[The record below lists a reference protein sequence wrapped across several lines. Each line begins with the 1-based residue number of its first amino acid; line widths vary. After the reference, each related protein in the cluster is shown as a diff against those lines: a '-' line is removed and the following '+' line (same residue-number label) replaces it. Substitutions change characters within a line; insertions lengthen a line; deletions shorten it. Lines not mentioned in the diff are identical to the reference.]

1 MAFALHT
8 WLRLSEIWSLNENSI
23 GERDGIKF
31 IKVQTAKQ
39 KGGDVKFRELPI
51 HKNIY
56 RLSDMKW
63 LAKIKNGK
71 SNCNYLG
78 KVKQAYSLYKEV
90 FKNLSRFFMLYD
102 LVS

>member
-1 MAFALHT
+1 ME
-8 WLRLSEIWSLNENSI
+8 WL
-23 GERDGIKF
+23 
-31 IKVQTAKQ
+31 T
-39 KGGDVKFRELPI
+39 
-51 HKNIY
+51 
-56 RLSDMKW
+56 
-63 LAKIKNGK
+63 KIKNGK